1 MWELS
6 VLKLIRRVDT
16 DRKGVRTIPWG
27 TPKSRDCRQE
37 EEITLDMSGPR
48 KAEC

>member
-6 VLKLIRRVDT
+6 VLKLIRRVDI
-16 DRKGVRTIPWG
+16 DRKGVRAVPWG
-27 TPKSRDCRQE
+27 TPKSRDYRQE
-37 EEITLDMSGPR
+37 KIMLDTSGPR